1 MNQCYRF
8 ARYRKFPTRS
18 TALFCSTRTPWLGFV
33 SYRRNRDGTVVPL
46 ASISAQPPQR
56 YRLQPRIRSQPPL
69 FAAFFHHE
77 PTPLQF
83 CFLIRRGR
91 CLISLFF
98 FRLTFQ
104 RFRLWDGIRVC

>member
-1 MNQCYRF
+1 MLPICSIAQVSHTTQRF
-8 ARYRKFPTRS
+8 V
-18 TALFCSTRTPWLGFV
+18 LFYVAAAAGLV
-33 SYRRNRDGTVVPL
+33 SYRRNRDDTVVPL

-56 YRLQPRIRSQPPL
+56 CRLQPRIRSQPPL

-77 PTPLQF
+77 PPPLQF

-91 CLISLFF
+91 CLISLLF

-104 RFRLWDGIRVC
+104 RFRSWDGVWVC